1 MEPTV
6 PTGMVDTLLSGV
18 QTEVLAGIASGLP
31 AAGAVFAA
39 VAGIMIA
46 VKIFKK
52 VSGARA

>member
-1 MEPTV
+1 
-6 PTGMVDTLLSGV
+6 MVESLLSGV

-31 AAGAVFAA
+31 AAGAVFAS